1 MAEGRKGELGSRGT
15 ADTVAHPR
23 DAPRATTPDRDSL
36 ERDVLSSGTRLG
48 EFKIERMVGRGGMGV
63 VYKALDTELGRVVAL
78 KVLPIL
84 QASRAAAM
92 TRFKQEAQT
101 ASRVEHNHIVKV
113 HGFGIDR
120 GVPYIAMEYL
130 KGETLADEIAR
141 GKLSVQRTSDV
152 MLAVCSAVAFA
163 HRAGVI
169 HRDLKPSNIYLSKT
183 DLGEVPKVL
192 DFGISKLGDADER
205 HGLTETGDILGTQQY
220 LSPEQASGRRDVD
233 GRSDEF
239 ALGVLLYECVTG
251 TTPHQGSTVYVV
263 LRNIV
268 EGQFAPPSTA
278 RPDLPPEFERIILRA
293 MSLRREDRFDNVRLL
308 GKALLPY
315 ASEQGKWQWSSHY
328 TMPEAQLVEGL
339 SAPVS
344 GAPPVEKAAGL
355 TAGPQATLP
364 VQDGKPSPTLLLRST
379 QTANRPAPVTADQT
393 SVPVPLPPAPV
404 AKSRRWMLYAV
415 AGGAATLLG
424 VLGLRALVVRPEI
437 HPPAALSPVIPA
449 PPTQSPAA
457 SAVPLNADRTSS
469 AKPAP
474 TIAPVPAPVVQ
485 RDPPNASARPRKRA
499 AAHATKSP
507 KVRYTPEGVPIL

>member
-1 MAEGRKGELGSRGT
+1 MAEERKGELGSRGT
-15 ADTVAHPR
+15 ADTLARPR
-23 DAPRATTPDRDSL
+23 HASGPATPDHDAL
-36 ERDVLSSGTRLG
+36 GRDVLPPGTRLG
-48 EFKIERMVGRGGMGV
+48 EFHIERMIGRGGMGV

-141 GKLSVQRTSDV
+141 GKLSVQRTADV

-163 HRAGVI
+163 HRADVI

-192 DFGISKLGDADER
+192 DFGISKLGDAGER
-205 HGLTETGDILGTQQY
+205 QGLTETGDILGTQQY
-220 LSPEQASGRRDVD
+220 LSPEQAAGRRDVD

-268 EGQFAPPSTA
+268 EGQFAPPSKA

-344 GAPPVEKAAGL
+344 GEPPAGKIAGL
-355 TAGPQATLP
+355 PAGPVATLP
-364 VQDGKPSPTLLLRST
+364 VQDGKPSPALLLRPT
-379 QTANRPAPVTADQT
+379 QTASRPSPVIADQT
-393 SVPVPLPPAPV
+393 PLPPPPLPSPV
-404 AKSRRWMLYAV
+404 AARRRWGLYAV
-415 AGGAATLLG
+415 AGGAAMLLT
-424 VLGLRALVVRPEI
+424 VLGLRSLVVRPEAQA
-437 HPPAALSPVIPA
+437 PAALGPVIPVPSTPAPAPNAAAANPDRAPSAAPA
-449 PPTQSPAA
+449 PPIES
-457 SAVPLNADRTSS
+457 D
-469 AKPAP
+469 KP
-474 TIAPVPAPVVQ
+474 
-485 RDPPNASARPRKRA
+485 SARSRKKRA
-499 AAHATKSP
+499 AARTKSP